1 MAKAHSKAE
10 VVVNKAV
17 KTERYYTVGYVPNG
31 NKVNNATPAIHLKG
45 QWLRQAGFNTGGQI
59 TVKVMDGCLVLIPD
73 SDATQHYQQQC
84 QRQRSQLNEIKLRMR
99 EMLAEYN
106 AG

>member
-1 MAKAHSKAE
+1 MAKARSKAE
-10 VVVNKAV
+10 AAVNKAV

-31 NKVNNATPAIHLKG
+31 NKINNATPAIHLKG

-73 SDATQHYQQQC
+73 SEATQHYQQQY
-84 QRQRSQLNEIKLRMR
+84 QRQQSQLNEIKLRMR

>member
-1 MAKAHSKAE
+1 MAKTHSKAE
-10 VVVNKAV
+10 TVVNKAE

-31 NKVNNATPAIHLKG
+31 NRVNKTTPAIHLKG

-73 SDATQHYQQQC
+73 SDTTQHYQQQY
-84 QRQRSQLNEIKLRMR
+84 QRQQSQLNEIKLRMR

>member
-1 MAKAHSKAE
+1 M
-10 VVVNKAV
+10 
-17 KTERYYTVGYVPNG
+17 VGSTDRRGLSP
-31 NKVNNATPAIHLKG
+31 
-45 QWLRQAGFNTGGQI
+45 GGQI

-73 SDATQHYQQQC
+73 SEATQHYQQQY
-84 QRQRSQLNEIKLRMR
+84 QRQQSQLNEIKLRMR

>member
-10 VVVNKAV
+10 AAVNKAV

-31 NKVNNATPAIHLKG
+31 VNNATPAIHLKG
-45 QWLRQAGFNTGGQI
+45 QWLKQAGFDTGGQI

-73 SDATQHYQQQC
+73 SEATQQQHQQY
-84 QRQRSQLNEIKLRMR
+84 QRQQAHLREIKQQMR
-99 EMLAEYN
+99 ALIT
-106 AG
+106 GFVG